1 MVTLFLLSFI
11 ISTVLVFVLMRQARR
26 HARRYGSD
34 MPQRF
39 HHGHTPRVGG
49 GGVFVGM
56 SLGWLLAAWLP
67 HRFNIA
73 NPMTVSGVVVVLVC
87 LLPAVLGGI
96 AEDLSQRVRIGYRL
110 ILTIGSAGL
119 LSFLFGA
126 SISRVGIDFVDA
138 QILAYPI
145 VGILLAT
152 FAIGG
157 LPHAFNI
164 IDGYNGLAGMVAVLT
179 CLAVAHVAL
188 QLGDRQ
194 LAAIVFCLA
203 GATVGFLIWNYPKGK
218 IFAGDCGA
226 YVWGMVIAWACVAL
240 VQRHPNVSP
249 WFPVLLLVYPLCE
262 TFFSIYRKVA
272 RGQSPGHA
280 DALHFHQLVFRRIV
294 RPVIFGD
301 EARELLVRN
310 SKTAP
315 YLWMFSV
322 VSIVPAVL
330 FWHETAVLMAFSG
343 IFAVIYVGAYLAIV
357 RFKIP
362 DWLRY

>member
-1 MVTLFLLSFI
+1 MVTLSLLSFL
-11 ISTVLVFVLMRQARR
+11 ISAILVFVLMRQARR
-26 HARRYGSD
+26 HAQRYGSD

-49 GGVFVGM
+49 VGIFVGM
-56 SLGWLLAAWLP
+56 SLGWFFAAWLP
-67 HRFNIA
+67 YSFNITV
-73 NPMTVSGVVVVLVC
+73 PMTLAGALLVLVC

-119 LSFLFGA
+119 LSLLGGA
-126 SISRVGIDFVDA
+126 SIPRIGINFLDA
-138 QILAYPI
+138 QMLAYPI
-145 VGILLAT
+145 FGVLLAML
-152 FAIGG
+152 AIGG

-164 IDGYNGLAGMVAVLT
+164 IDGYNGLAGTVAVLT

-194 LAAIVFCLA
+194 LAAVILCLA
-203 GATVGFLIWNYPKGK
+203 GATGGFLIWNYPRGQ

-226 YVWGMVIAWACVAL
+226 YVWGMVIAWACVTL
-240 VQRHPNVSP
+240 VQRHSGVSP

-280 DALHFHQLVFRRIV
+280 DALHFHQLIFRRIV

-315 YLWMFSV
+315 YLWIFSI

-330 FWHETAVLMAFSG
+330 FWHKTGVLMVLSG
-343 IFAVIYVGAYLAIV
+343 IFVLIYVGAYLAIV